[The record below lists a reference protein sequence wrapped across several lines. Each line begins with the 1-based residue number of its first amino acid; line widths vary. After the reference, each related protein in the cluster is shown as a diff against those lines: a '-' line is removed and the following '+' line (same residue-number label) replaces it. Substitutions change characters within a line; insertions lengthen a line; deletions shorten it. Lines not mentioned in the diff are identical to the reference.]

1 MSSLPPLPPPSN
13 VDPDIFRLL
22 SAFEYIQIMTLGI
35 LTWEILVTLPR
46 EIFLYRSN
54 GPNKTLLLLSFSRYY
69 TLICLAA
76 DMVATPDLCHRIR
89 WVLPFL
95 STTIQFAAI
104 PLLLLPAVLVI
115 FWIVPLAIGTFVATT
130 YAGIPYAVFVN
141 LDVIGGCGNDPT
153 NSLGTV
159 PFILNLVVDSAIF
172 LLTLGRLVF
181 TRTTATTLSRIL
193 IRDGTI
199 YYLAVVIVNVVNIVF
214 FLAPNLPPLARPLIA
229 TPATIIPAIM
239 VGRLYFNLTSS
250 FLPAYG
256 TSGSEGRSF
265 PLSAPRSTF
274 GSGGTAMTTRPLNL
288 SAATDLSSRSDVYP
302 MAPMNVKYTVE
313 VTADPAPTDSMAP
326 ADTKTY
332 NSGFDSF

>member
-13 VDPDIFRLL
+13 VDPNIFRLL
-22 SAFEYIQIMTLGI
+22 SAFQYIQIMTLSI

-69 TLICLAA
+69 TLFCLIVDVAFNLV
-76 DMVATPDLCHRIR
+76 DGATPDFCYRIR

-104 PLLLLPAVLVI
+104 PLLLLRTYAVWQKNNLIAVVLVI
-115 FWIVPLAIGTFVATT
+115 FWLVPLIVGTFVATT
-130 YAGIPYAVFVN
+130 YTGIPYAVFAN
-141 LDVIGGCGNDPT
+141 LDVVGGCGNDPT
-153 NSLGTV
+153 NSMGTV

-172 LLTLGRLVF
+172 LLTLGRLLF
-181 TRTTATTLSRIL
+181 TRTTTTTLSRIL

-214 FLAPNLPPLARPLIA
+214 FLAPNLPSLARPLIA

-256 TSGSEGRSF
+256 TSGSGSRSF
-265 PLSAPRSTF
+265 PLFAPRSTF
-274 GSGGTAMTTRPLNL
+274 GSGGTALSTRPLNL
-288 SAATDLSSRSDVYP
+288 SAATDLSSRSDAYP

-313 VTADPAPTDSMAP
+313 ATAD
-326 ADTKTY
+326 
-332 NSGFDSF
+332 